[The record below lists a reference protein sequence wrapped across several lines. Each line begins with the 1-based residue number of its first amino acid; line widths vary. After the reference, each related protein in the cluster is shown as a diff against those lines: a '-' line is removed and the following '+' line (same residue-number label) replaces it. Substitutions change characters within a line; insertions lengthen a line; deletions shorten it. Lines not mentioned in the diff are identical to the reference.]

1 MVFQKKWIPF
11 LVIGMVLGV
20 VIGIVLK
27 SGLFFSDTARKKVIE
42 DPSFSKID
50 VSTSNAIIEIIPTK
64 NNKTVVEYS
73 GKDGMGKNYRFDV
86 KEKGGTL
93 VVELKKKGWSFFNF
107 NFSRQALRLTVEV
120 PDKHYSLIQAK
131 SDNGKIRAENLQ
143 TDELVLQTDN
153 GRIELNHIEASKI
166 HVKSDNGR
174 IDLQQV
180 NGEIIGKTDNGGI
193 TLLTDHLDQSID
205 LSTDN
210 GRIEIQTLNE
220 PTNATIDADTDNGK
234 ISVFGKENKQM
245 TFGNG
250 EHTIKLKSD
259 NGRITITK

>member
-1 MVFQKKWIPF
+1 M
-11 LVIGMVLGV
+11 
-20 VIGIVLK
+20 
-27 SGLFFSDTARKKVIE
+27 
-42 DPSFSKID
+42 
-50 VSTSNAIIEIIPTK
+50 
-64 NNKTVVEYS
+64 
-73 GKDGMGKNYRFDV
+73 
-86 KEKGGTL
+86 
-93 VVELKKKGWSFFNF
+93 
-107 NFSRQALRLTVEV
+107 
-120 PDKHYSLIQAK
+120 
-131 SDNGKIRAENLQ
+131 
-143 TDELVLQTDN
+143 LQTDN
-153 GRIELNHIEASKI
+153 GRIELNQIEASKI

-174 IDLQQV
+174 IDIQQV

-234 ISVFGKENKQM
+234 IILFGKEKKQM
-245 TFGNG
+245 TFGDG